1 MKEVCTNAPF
11 ASICTIKRQN
21 GFHHYSMG
29 SVFFCLYP
37 YQLSFFLLESTVQ
50 DIYNRHGQCHYSN
63 KALSHCHTLS
73 SMKIKFDFVF
83 IYN

>member
-1 MKEVCTNAPF
+1 MFVGFKANEYLCIMKEVCTDAPF

-37 YQLSFFLLESTVQ
+37 YRLSFFLLEKY
-50 DIYNRHGQCHYSN
+50 IIRH
-63 KALSHCHTLS
+63 L
-73 SMKIKFDFVF
+73 
-83 IYN
+83 